1 LRLRKETLWRYE
13 EVVSMDVFEAIK
25 TRRSIRQFTDE
36 PVGKEELEK
45 LLDAARWAP
54 TASNQQ
60 RWRFVVVTS
69 PSVKQLIRKFAP
81 GIFHMPGAFIVICV
95 EKPPDAGLWD
105 EATYLA
111 DCSVAAQNIMLAAH
125 EMGIGSCPALSYA
138 KVAIAEILNLPQDVE
153 PLLVITLGYP
163 AEAPEPPPRLELKQI
178 AFVDEYGKEW
188 V

>member
-1 LRLRKETLWRYE
+1 
-13 EVVSMDVFEAIK
+13 MDVFEAIK
-25 TRRSIRQFTDE
+25 GRRSIRQFTDE
-36 PVGKEELEK
+36 PIGKDELEK

-69 PSVKQLIRKFAP
+69 PSVKELIKKFAP
-81 GIFHMPGAFIVICV
+81 GIFAMPAAFIVICV
-95 EKPPDAGLWD
+95 EKEPGAHPWA

-111 DCSVAAQNIMLAAH
+111 DCAIAAQNVMLAAY

-138 KVAIAEILNLPQDVE
+138 KVAIREILNLPEGVE

-163 AEAPEPPPRLELKQI
+163 AEDPEPPPRLGLDQI
-178 AFVDEYGKEW
+178 AFMDEYGKEW
-188 V
+188 TS

>member
-1 LRLRKETLWRYE
+1 MNVL
-13 EVVSMDVFEAIK
+13 EAIK

-36 PVGKEELEK
+36 PIGKESLEK

-69 PSVKQLIRKFAP
+69 PTMKQLIKKFAP
-81 GIFHMPGAFIVICV
+81 GIFAMPAAFIVICA
-95 EKPPDAGLWD
+95 EKEADANPWD

-111 DCSVAAQNIMLAAH
+111 DCAIAAQNIMLAAW
-125 EMGIGSCPALSYA
+125 EMGIGSCVALSYA
-138 KVAIAEILNLPQDVE
+138 KVAVQEILNLPEDVE
-153 PLLVITLGYP
+153 PLLIVTLGYP
-163 AEAPEPPPRLELKQI
+163 AEDPAPPPRLELNQI

-188 V
+188 TS